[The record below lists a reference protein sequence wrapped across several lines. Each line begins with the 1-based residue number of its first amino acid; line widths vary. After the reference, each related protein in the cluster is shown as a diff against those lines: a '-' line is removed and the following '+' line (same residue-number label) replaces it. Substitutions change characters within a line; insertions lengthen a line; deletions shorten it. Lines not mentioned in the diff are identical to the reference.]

1 MNLLRTLLPVSLLT
15 LAALAA
21 CKKEVDTNFAL
32 QSEPGF
38 FNVGVLNNTTA
49 TPTFS
54 TTAFTTKY
62 GPGKTIPITAVYN
75 QPDNPTA
82 ITVFQVTKTDS
93 MQVGSYPA
101 AGTFNQTFRTT
112 TQAIS
117 YTVPTTYAL
126 NTTVRL
132 DITMTFANGAQRR
145 RRINY
150 TIAN

>member
-1 MNLLRTLLPVSLLT
+1 MKLLSNAALSLL
-15 LAALAA
+15 LGVGLLGS
-21 CKKEVDTNFAL
+21 CKKEEVPTYYAL
-32 QSEPGF
+32 QAKPGF
-38 FNVGVLNNTTA
+38 FNIGVLGT
-49 TPTFS
+49 TFS
-54 TTAFTTKY
+54 TTGFATKY

-75 QPDNPTA
+75 QPDGPTTIA
-82 ITVFQVTKTDS
+82 VFQATKTDS

-101 AGTFNQTFRTT
+101 AGTFNPTFRTT
-112 TQAIS
+112 TQAIA

-132 DITMTFANGAQRR
+132 DVTMTFANGAQRR